1 MIGCS
6 LFGAVLYVIGKK
18 RSMCVFSQ
26 TKTKKSPFAGE
37 IMNKLIW
44 GNPSQLDEP
53 SVSQSKQSK
62 GKAKKPQKAE

>member
-6 LFGAVLYVIGKK
+6 LFGAVLYIIGKNVPWYRFFHK
-18 RSMCVFSQ
+18 HRL
-26 TKTKKSPFAGE
+26 KSLFAGE

-44 GNPSQLDEP
+44 GNPSLEEP